1 MDTFAELACLMYHEI
16 TDDPA
21 TTGFQRP
28 AARNYT
34 LSPTVFADH
43 LARFRGAGL
52 EPSLI
57 TDVDLAAAGR
67 HLALTFDDGGR
78 SALHAAEALATLGW
92 KAHFFV
98 VTARIGERTFLDGDG
113 IRALRA
119 MGHVVGSHSH
129 THPDIFR
136 DLARIRMLDEWRIS
150 ARILEDLLGEKCA
163 VASVPGGDI
172 SAAVLES
179 ADDAGFEYLFT
190 SEPWTT
196 PRRVGNCWILG
207 RVCLKAGTSAESVEE
222 LVQFRGWRRQR
233 LERGLKGLARYG
245 MAPLYR
251 LYVER
256 RTLPSNRVRAK
267 RA

>member
-1 MDTFAELACLMYHEI
+1 METYAELACLMYHEV
-16 TDDPA
+16 TDEPDS
-21 TTGFQRP
+21 TGFQRP
-28 AARNYT
+28 AARHYT
-34 LSPTVFADH
+34 LTRQAFADH
-43 LARFRGAGL
+43 VARFRHAGMSPAL
-52 EPSLI
+52 IGDLSL
-57 TDVDLAAAGR
+57 TASGR
-67 HLALTFDDGGR
+67 HLLLTFDDGGR
-78 SALHAAEALATLGW
+78 SALYAAEALAREGW

-98 VTARIGERTFLDGDG
+98 VTARIGERTFLDGPG
-113 IRALRA
+113 IRALRD
-119 MGHVVGSHSH
+119 MGHAVGSHSH

-150 ARILEDLLGEKCA
+150 ARILEDLLGEPCRL
-163 VASVPGGDI
+163 ASVPGGDI

-179 ADDAGFEYLFT
+179 ADDAGIQYLFT

-196 PRRVGNCWILG
+196 PRKVGDCWILG
-207 RVCLKAGTSAESVEE
+207 RVCCKAGTSADSVEE

-256 RTLPSNRVRAK
+256 STLPQNRVGAK